1 MWIRCRNPGYLPARE
16 CEASVYTDDELAE
29 LSPSE
34 RDDLIRK
41 LNRLVD
47 DVSLTHGRSSQERF
61 VGLFAVA
68 TILLIGWTA
77 YLSRTLPRTYTAGH
91 WRATWVGFDI
101 ALAVVLA
108 ATALLAAL
116 RIQLVILTSA
126 AGGTMLAFDAWF
138 DTMTAKA
145 GDRWLSIATVPVE
158 LGGAIFLLGTAAT
171 LLHSVSPGTA
181 PGSRQR
187 GLLAPLPG
195 MRAGGLRPT
204 LAAFKRMGGDGA
216 SSS

>member
-1 MWIRCRNPGYLPARE
+1 MY
-16 CEASVYTDDELAE
+16 SDDELAA
-29 LSPSE
+29 LSPRE
-34 RDDLIRK
+34 RDDLRRR
-41 LNRLVD
+41 LNRWVD
-47 DVSLTHGRSSQERF
+47 DVSLTHGRTSRERF
-61 VGLFAVA
+61 VGLFALA

-101 ALAVVLA
+101 ALAVILA

-116 RIQLVILTSA
+116 RLQLVILTAA

-145 GDRWLSIATVPVE
+145 GDRVLSIATVPVE

-171 LLHSVSPGTA
+171 LLHTVTPGGA
-181 PGSRQR
+181 LGPRQR

-195 MRAGGLRPT
+195 MRPGGVRPT
-204 LAAFKRMGGDGA
+204 LAALRRIGRDGPG
-216 SSS
+216 SN